1 MELFGFEPLM
11 TWKLKPLNPIG
22 SAITILGVAV
32 AAALYPAV
40 KASRGR
46 PVDVLRSL

>member
-1 MELFGFEPLM
+1 MEPVM

-22 SAITILGVAV
+22 CAVTILGVAAV
-32 AAALYPAV
+32 AALYPAL